1 MEIIQIYISFL
12 ILNFCL
18 LYESP
23 FVEFYKGKISEE
35 ELAKKLLE
43 ELHLKS
49 DSCLPSDEE
58 TIKILNEKYDIHIQ
72 KEEVTKNLRFIVG
85 NCNPVVLIPGIFSVK
100 LMTQID
106 CKGLYKNETNNYEK
120 LKFYCLSEICKNADD
135 DDDKPE
141 EWRLFLKLTGPF
153 GFLKSSN
160 DANLYS
166 ACFSYFMTIF
176 NEDECPSRKDICT
189 KSDYIKVV
197 FFGGTNYTLSKS
209 KCGTEA
215 SRDVLLTNDFIS
227 NLIGKS
233 KVYGDIIDQLIYSGY
248 DFGFSLGGIPNDF
261 RKFVATNTFATDVFR
276 FLVESFYNNT
286 GKPVILIA
294 HSFGNLIAL
303 HNLVSEKNKDLL
315 PKIKKFISIGPPF
328 AGSTKLLD
336 GYLHGLKDFN
346 QIKDSAYFFPF
357 GQSLL
362 FKSVPTVTEL
372 RPLPIFSKL
381 IKDPEYTEFFEA
393 INERINLEKEYHNG
407 KYNYDIIDKS
417 SEKFDE
423 IFSSYFP
430 SLKNEYCKEKTFIN
444 NKLQVKCLS
453 NIFNIFDCPMIVAL
467 ENIKNKKDIEYYC
480 NKTDEDLYY
489 INEIGENRKSIEELL
504 TKGKYTYG
512 LPEMDKLLK
521 KYNDNIQKYK
531 INKELSINDF
541 ESEKDF
547 REENLLQISHYKNI
561 SLIQDLPIPPVDTDI
576 IYTSAIDTMSGE
588 YINKNNFSEEGENII
603 SGGDGTVSTW
613 SSLLVGLK
621 WIYDKKKKN
630 LNQTIRLVE
639 YCSRLNKD
647 FPLENTS
654 NFIALGCKC
663 LNSSNV
669 YKKDFENCN
678 HQKMLLDSNLLSF
691 LQKTISKESNITNE
705 RIIAA
710 KAVSGNKDYQK
721 ICDEQLYIFS
731 KSFNRPVKVDHSTR
745 NFLLWIILVSA
756 AVITIL
762 VLILC
767 KLKCFACCEC
777 CGCFKCCCCCCP
789 FECLQCC
796 YCCKIC
802 RCENCNC
809 CQDIDSD
816 YTSIKI

>member
-1 MEIIQIYISFL
+1 MIEIYISFL
-12 ILNFCL
+12 LFNLCHS
-18 LYESP
+18 YESP
-23 FVEFYKGKISEE
+23 FVEYFKGNYSEK
-35 ELAKKLLE
+35 ELAEKLLE
-43 ELHLKS
+43 QLQLNA
-49 DSCLPSDEE
+49 DSCLPSVEN
-58 TIKILNEKYDIHIQ
+58 TIKILDEKYDIHIQ
-72 KEEVTKNLRFIVG
+72 AKDVTKNLRFIVG
-85 NCNPVVLIPGIFSVK
+85 NCNPVILVPGIFSVK

-106 CKGLYKNETNNYEK
+106 CKGLYKNEINNYEK
-120 LKFYCLSEICKNADD
+120 LKFYCLSNICKNADD

-141 EWRLFLKLTGPF
+141 EWRLFLKLSGPF
-153 GFLKSSN
+153 GFFKSGN

-176 NEDECPSRKDICT
+176 NEDECPSKENICT
-189 KSDYIKVV
+189 KSDYIKVM
-197 FFGGTNYTLSKS
+197 FYGGTNDTLYRS

-227 NLIGKS
+227 KLIGKS

-294 HSFGNLIAL
+294 HSFGNLITL

-328 AGSTKLLD
+328 AGATKLLD

-346 QIKDSAYFFPF
+346 QIKDTAYFYPF

-362 FKSVPTVTEL
+362 FKSVPTITEL

-381 IKDPEYTEFFEA
+381 IQDPKYAEFIEA
-393 INERINLEKEYHNG
+393 INERMYLENEYVKS
-407 KYNYDIIDKS
+407 KYSYDIIDKS
-417 SEKFDE
+417 SEKFDK
-423 IFSSYFP
+423 IYSSYFP
-430 SLKNEYCKEKTFIN
+430 SLKNDSCREKTFIN
-444 NKLQVKCLS
+444 NKLQTKCLS

-467 ENIKNKKDIEYYC
+467 DNIKNKKDIQYYC
-480 NKTDEDLYY
+480 NKTDNDLYY
-489 INEIGENRKSIEELL
+489 VNEMGKNRTSIEELL
-504 TKGKYTYG
+504 TKGKYTYD
-512 LPEMDKLLK
+512 LPEMEKLLK

-531 INKELSINDF
+531 LDKKLSKSDF
-541 ESEKDF
+541 ESEEDF
-547 REENLLQISHYKNI
+547 RKENLLQIAYYKSI

-576 IYTSAIDTMSGE
+576 IYTSAIDTTSGE
-588 YINKNNFSEEGENII
+588 YVNKNNLLEEGEDII

-621 WIYDKKKKN
+621 WIYDKKKNN
-630 LNQTIRLVE
+630 LNQKIRLVE

-647 FPLENTS
+647 FPLKDDS

-663 LNSSNV
+663 LN
-669 YKKDFENCN
+669 KDNIYEKNFEDCD

-691 LQKTISKESNITNE
+691 LQKIISKETIISKD
-705 RIIAA
+705 RINAA
-710 KAVSGNKDYQK
+710 KAVFDNKDYLK
-721 ICDEQLYIFS
+721 ICNEQLYILA
-731 KSFNRPVKVDHSTR
+731 KSFNKPVKVGHSTR
-745 NFLLWIILVSA
+745 NFLLWILLGSA
-756 AVITIL
+756 GIITIL
-762 VLILC
+762 VLIFC
-767 KLKCFACCEC
+767 KFKCFACCKC

-789 FECLQCC
+789 FKCLQCC
-796 YCCKIC
+796 YCCKMF
-802 RCENCNC
+802 RCENCDC

-816 YTSIKI
+816 YSTI